1 MSKPVFE
8 DLFKFNGRRNRQSYL
23 LLALAQFAAII
34 VLTFLGFF
42 GVAML
47 DSFAPVGY
55 LIMLVVAAGYIALM
69 INGWAAASQRI
80 RDFNQS
86 GVWSLLIL
94 IPYVGWVV
102 ALALFLI
109 PGTDGDN
116 RYGPDQT
123 KPQLS
128 T

>member
-8 DLFKFNGRRNRQSYL
+8 DLFKFTGRRNRKSYL
-23 LLALAQFAAII
+23 LLALAQMAAII
-34 VLTFLGFF
+34 VLTFVGFF
-42 GVAML
+42 GIAML

-55 LIMLVVAAGYIALM
+55 LIMLAVVAGYVALM

-94 IPYVGWVV
+94 IPYVGWIV
-102 ALALFLI
+102 ALALFII
-109 PGTDGDN
+109 PSTDGDN
-116 RYGPDQT
+116 KYGASCI
-123 KPQLS
+123 KPTLS

>member
-8 DLFKFNGRRNRQSYL
+8 DMFKFSGRRNRQSYL
-23 LLALAQFAAII
+23 LLALAQFAAMIA
-34 VLTFLGFF
+34 LTLVGTV
-42 GVAML
+42 GIAAL
-47 DSFAPVGY
+47 DSFAPLGY
-55 LIMLVVAAGYIALM
+55 LIMLAVVAGFIALM

-102 ALALFLI
+102 ALALYVI
-109 PGTDGDN
+109 PSTEGEN
-116 RYGPDQT
+116 RYGP
-123 KPQLS
+123 S
-128 T
+128 CI